1 MLILAGPVGEKE
13 HDGGAHPERPQRIKA
28 ALDGVADLRL
38 GSDLVT
44 VAARPAAREDLLRVH
59 DAEYLDE
66 LESFSR
72 RGGGDLDPD
81 TYVTESSWDAAL
93 RAAGAGIGA
102 LEALEARGDGAAFVA
117 VRPPGHHARRERGM
131 GFCLLNNVAVAAAA
145 LVAKGSRVLVVDWDV
160 HHGNGTQEIFW
171 DEPNVLYTS
180 THQWP
185 LYPGT
190 GRPEE
195 VGGVDAI
202 GTTLNVPV
210 PPGATGDVLL
220 QAMDDVAAPVVD
232 GFRPDWVLV
241 SCGFDAHRADPLAE
255 LELTSGD
262 FAALA
267 RRAGG
272 FAPSPGRL
280 VLFLEGG
287 YDLQALRLSTA
298 ATLGALLGDLPAP
311 EPPTFGGPGAE
322 AVRSAALDRRRA
334 VDELSDRIVASGS
347 LDAPDAEPPR
357 WSGLP
362 VRREP
367 GGER

>member
-1 MLILAGPVGEKE
+1 MLILAGPVGETE
-13 HDGGAHPERPQRIKA
+13 HDGGAHPERPARITA

-44 VAARPAAREDLLRVH
+44 VAARPAVRDDLLRVH

-72 RGGGDLDPD
+72 RGGGALDPD
-81 TYVTESSWDAAL
+81 TYVTDTSWDAAV
-93 RAAGAGIGA
+93 RAAGAGLVAIDA
-102 LEALEARGDGAAFVA
+102 LESSGEGTAFVV
-117 VRPPGHHARRERGM
+117 VRPPGHHAKRDRGM
-131 GFCLLNNVAVAAAA
+131 GFCLRNNVAVAAAA
-145 LVAKGSRVLVVDWDV
+145 LVARGARVLVVDWDV

-171 DEPNVLYTS
+171 DEPNVLYVS

-195 VGGVDAI
+195 VGGLGAI
-202 GTTLNVPV
+202 GATLNVPV

-220 QAMDDVAAPVVD
+220 QAMDDVAAPAVEE
-232 GFRPDWVLV
+232 FQPDWVLV

-255 LELTSGD
+255 LVLTSGD

-267 RRAGG
+267 RRAAA
-272 FAPSPGRL
+272 FARSPGRL

-298 ATLGALLGDLPAP
+298 ATLGALVGGLPAP

-334 VDELSDRIVASGS
+334 VEELSDRLLALDS
-347 LDAPDAEPPR
+347 LDAPVTVRPR
-357 WSGLP
+357 RGL
-362 VRREP
+362 
-367 GGER
+367 GGAQ